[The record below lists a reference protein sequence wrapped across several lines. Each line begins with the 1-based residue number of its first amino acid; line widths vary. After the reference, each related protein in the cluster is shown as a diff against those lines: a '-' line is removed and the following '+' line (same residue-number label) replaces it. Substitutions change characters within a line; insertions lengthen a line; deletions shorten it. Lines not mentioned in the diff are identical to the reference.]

1 MPLADFRA
9 FRLLLS
15 RRKPISTSSISC
27 PVCHSA
33 NSRRSK
39 RRSVP
44 DYLFSLAGIVPW
56 RCESC
61 GLRFHA
67 RLMPFRTLFYAH
79 CGICGNLELQHI
91 SASHVPGVRTIL
103 GRILGL
109 PALRSVP
116 CPQTLFPVW
125 PLRREDRSEERR
137 VGKECRSRR

>member
-91 SASHVPGVRTIL
+91 SAEHVPGMTAIL

-109 PALRSVP
+109 PALRCAPCRHKFFSVR
-116 CPQTLFPVW
+116 
-125 PLRREDRSEERR
+125 PLRHEERP
-137 VGKECRSRR
+137 VTAAQSE

>member
-9 FRLLLS
+9 FRLFLS
-15 RRKPISTSSISC
+15 RRAPISTSTISC

-39 RRSVP
+39 RRSVL
-44 DYLFSLAGIVPW
+44 DYLFSLAGILPW

-61 GLRFHA
+61 ELRFHA

-79 CGICGNLELQHI
+79 CGICGNLELQRI
-91 SASHVPGVRTIL
+91 SAEHVPGVTAVL

-109 PALRSVP
+109 PALRCEP
-116 CPQTLFPVW
+116 CRHKFFSMR
-125 PLRREDRSEERR
+125 PLRREKRAAAAA
-137 VGKECRSRR
+137 